1 MELETIAFE
10 SEAEWDIEPYPWH
23 GFGFFG
29 KLIAIGLPL
38 LAIGTLILPFLDH
51 SLLRR
56 MTRLPGLG
64 GLVNWLVN
72 SNGSWLAGIA
82 LFLLWIG
89 FLVFMRW
96 RIVSDEHQWVD
107 AGCPQCQER
116 EMVRVSRERRD
127 RWYGL
132 LRIPAYRY
140 ACRNCTWRGLRIAH
154 RHHHVVLAQEELI
167 AASTLAL
174 EAAGLGIKD
183 VPPVRD
189 KALDD
194 RASEPIEAPVAVVE
208 FADAEESVP
217 GQDDRDE
224 AIELIEE
231 LAEDDDQPVIDA
243 VTNPA
248 NSYPK
253 PEQPPNEDEL
263 DWLWR
268 RLSDES

>member
-1 MELETIAFE
+1 MELESMEFE
-10 SEAEWDIEPYPWH
+10 PGAEWDIEPYPWH

-29 KLIAIGLPL
+29 KVIAVALPL
-38 LAIGTLILPFLDH
+38 LAVGTLILPFLDH

-56 MTRLPGLG
+56 LTRLPGLG

-72 SNGSWLAGIA
+72 GNGSWLAGIA

-96 RIVSDEHQWVD
+96 RILANEHQWVD

-116 EMVRVSRERRD
+116 ELVRVSRERRD

-140 ACRNCTWRGLRIAH
+140 ACRNCTWRGLRVAH
-154 RHHHVVLAQEELI
+154 RHHEVVLAQEELI

-174 EAAGLGIKD
+174 EAAGLGIRD
-183 VPPVRD
+183 VTPARETT
-189 KALDD
+189 LDHV
-194 RASEPIEAPVAVVE
+194 ASEPIEELVAVVE
-208 FADAEESVP
+208 FVDAEDNLPGHEENDDAGDSVEDIAADAE
-217 GQDDRDE
+217 
-224 AIELIEE
+224 
-231 LAEDDDQPVIDA
+231 QPVIDP
-243 VTNPA
+243 VTFAA
-248 NSYPK
+248 NGFA
-253 PEQPPNEDEL
+253 EQQRDEEQGL

-268 RLSDES
+268 RLSDDS